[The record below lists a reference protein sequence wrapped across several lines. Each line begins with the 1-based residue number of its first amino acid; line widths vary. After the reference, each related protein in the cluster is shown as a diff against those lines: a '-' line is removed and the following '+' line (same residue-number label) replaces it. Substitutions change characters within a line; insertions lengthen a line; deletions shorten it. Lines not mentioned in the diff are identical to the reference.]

1 MNFVCSQ
8 CGKVESADT
17 RQPKCS
23 CGGLWDL
30 EASFPKFSLDQIDRD
45 EWSMFRYRKFMA
57 VGDEWKSISLGEG
70 MTPIV
75 RLDEMFC

>member
-23 CGGLWDL
+23 CGGTIKPDVVLY
-30 EASFPKFSLDQIDRD
+30 EESLDSYTINKSVD
-45 EWSMFRYRKFMA
+45 YIRKA
-57 VGDEWKSISLGEG
+57 ASVCRTG
-70 MTPIV
+70 
-75 RLDEMFC
+75 R